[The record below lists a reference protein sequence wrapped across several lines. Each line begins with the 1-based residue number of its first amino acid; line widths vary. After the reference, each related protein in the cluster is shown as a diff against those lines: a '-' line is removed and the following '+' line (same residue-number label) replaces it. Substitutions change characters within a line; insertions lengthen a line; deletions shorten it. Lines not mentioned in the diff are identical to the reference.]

1 MTLESGGESV
11 VEYVESVLRVAD
23 FGGGA
28 AADDGDDVEA
38 QRLGAAG
45 AAHIVVG
52 HADKILPF
60 LVVYGLLGGEKVLI
74 SPAP

>member
-38 QRLGAAG
+38 QGLGAVV
-45 AAHIVVG
+45 AAHVVVG
-52 HADKILPF
+52 HADDVLPRPCYF
-60 LVVYGLLGGEKVLI
+60 CFTQMSFVV
-74 SPAP
+74 S